1 MIGSNQIYQS
11 NQSPLHVQELDKH
24 FVNQLKIGNEN
35 INPSRNNNA
44 VQNKQL
50 TNMQHLLKF
59 IF

>member
-1 MIGSNQIYQS
+1 MIGSNQINQS
-11 NQSPLHVQELDKH
+11 NQSPLQAQELDKR

-50 TNMQHLLKF
+50 INMQHLLKF

>member
-11 NQSPLHVQELDKH
+11 NQSPLHVQELDKR
-24 FVNQLKIGNEN
+24 FVNRLKIGNEN

-50 TNMQHLLKF
+50 INMQHLLKF